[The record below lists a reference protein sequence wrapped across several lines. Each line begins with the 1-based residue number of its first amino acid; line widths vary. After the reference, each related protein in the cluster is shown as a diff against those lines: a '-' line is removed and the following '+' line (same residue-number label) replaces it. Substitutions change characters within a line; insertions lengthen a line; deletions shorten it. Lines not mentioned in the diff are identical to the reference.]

1 MLRVQ
6 LRQGYSRVKG
16 TAALLKVQQ
25 RCGYSRAQGTSGQG
39 YSRDIKGTA
48 ALLRVQPFSFFLSF
62 FLEQRWIGEV
72 LVRFK
77 PERMAAEMELDWSS
91 MDG

>member
-1 MLRVQ
+1 MGTAALRA
-6 LRQGYSRVKG
+6 LPAKG
-16 TAALLKVQQ
+16 TAA
-25 RCGYSRAQGTSGQG
+25 
-39 YSRDIKGTA
+39 I
-48 ALLRVQPFSFFLSF
+48 LRVQPFSFLLSF
-62 FLEQRWIGEV
+62 ILEQRWIGEV